1 MGFAQQKSRPIAVV
15 AATHNNFVYLNYP
28 NPISIAVAGYK
39 SNQII
44 VKTNVGTIEKSD
56 GSNYILS
63 IDSSSE
69 TSLIITVF
77 IKKSN
82 GIFKLMGTSKFKIYP
97 FPEPNLALNN
107 IRDSGFVSYEELIK
121 ANNLF
126 LYHKDFA
133 LNGIKYEVVS
143 FTLLHSKE
151 SSTAFFKTTG
161 NQLTKEMKESL
172 LQAKNLDQILIL
184 NIKATGAK
192 GLINL
197 GSHLKLK
204 VIKKEQK

>member
-1 MGFAQQKSRPIAVV
+1 MGFAQRKTKPIAVV

-56 GSNYILS
+56 CSNYILS

-82 GIFKLMGTSKFKIYP
+82 GIFKLMGTSQFKIYP

-107 IRDSGFVSYEELIK
+107 IRDSGGFVTYEELIK

-192 GLINL
+192 GLLNL
-197 GSHLKLK
+197 GSHLRLK
-204 VIKKEQK
+204 VIKKK